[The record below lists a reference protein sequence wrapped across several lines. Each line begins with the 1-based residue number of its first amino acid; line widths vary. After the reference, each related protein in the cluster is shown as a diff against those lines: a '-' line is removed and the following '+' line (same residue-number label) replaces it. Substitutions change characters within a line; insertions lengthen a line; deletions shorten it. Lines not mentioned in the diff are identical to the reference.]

1 MKRFSFIF
9 ILLSAVV
16 FISGCATGAKI
27 VIPSYSAPKEVA
39 KISKIKTKDE
49 FISDESYLALWINP
63 DIQGVQNTN
72 KKLAPMLINKV
83 KEKITQTNFIAIDPL
98 GGDESVALGMKVLN
112 YKYEKFTKKVM
123 LTLEV
128 SFTLSRGA
136 DEFLVKTYKARK
148 NRQANDPSKLPTEN
162 ELASEAVSKVVKY
175 FIADISPLKTN
186 QLREFK
192 ELPDELGAVFSYA
205 KRRNYKDAIHMM
217 RKYKGEKDMNYYYD
231 LAILYEAQASTTEDV
246 KMLRL
251 ASKEYDKAM
260 ELGGYED
267 ALVVDAKARFD
278 TFYDLLRETKK
289 QNKANEALIN
299 DRNSMTGSTD
309 SEYE

>member
-1 MKRFSFIF
+1 MKRFFLVF
-9 ILLSAVV
+9 FMFSAVV

-63 DIQGVQNTN
+63 DIQGVQNAN

-98 GGDESVALGMKVLN
+98 GGDESVALGMRVLN

-136 DEFLVKTYKARK
+136 NEFLVKTYKARK

-205 KRRNYKDAIHMM
+205 KRRNYKDAIRMM

-251 ASKEYDKAM
+251 ASKEYEKAM

-278 TFYDLLRETKK
+278 TFYDLLRATKK
-289 QNKANEALIN
+289 QSKANEALIN

>member
-1 MKRFSFIF
+1 MKRFFLVF
-9 ILLSAVV
+9 FMFGAVI

-63 DIQGVQNTN
+63 DIQGVQNAN

-98 GGDESVALGMKVLN
+98 GGDESVALSMRVLN

-205 KRRNYKDAIHMM
+205 KRRNYKDAIRMM

-251 ASKEYDKAM
+251 ASKEYEKAM

-289 QNKANEALIN
+289 QSKANEALIN

>member
-1 MKRFSFIF
+1 MF
-9 ILLSAVV
+9 ILLSAVI

-63 DIQGVQNTN
+63 DIQGVQNAN

-112 YKYEKFTKKVM
+112 YRYEKFTKKVM

-136 DEFLVKTYKARK
+136 NEFLVKTYKARK

-205 KRRNYKDAIHMM
+205 KRRNYKDAIRMM

-251 ASKEYDKAM
+251 ASKEYEKAM

-267 ALVVDAKARFD
+267 ALIVDAKARFD
-278 TFYDLLRETKK
+278 TFYDLLRATKK
-289 QNKANEALIN
+289 QSKANEALIN

>member
-1 MKRFSFIF
+1 MKSYFVLFIT
-9 ILLSAVV
+9 LSTVI

-27 VIPSYSAPKEVA
+27 VIPSYTAPKEVA
-39 KISKIKTKDE
+39 KISKIETKDE

-63 DIQGVQNTN
+63 EIKGVQDSN
-72 KKLAPMLINKV
+72 KKLAPMLINSV

-98 GGDESVALGMKVLN
+98 GGDGSVALNMKVLN
-112 YKYEKFTKKVM
+112 YKYENFGKKVM

-128 SFTLSRGA
+128 SFTLARGVN
-136 DEFLVKTYKARK
+136 EFLVKTYKERK

-162 ELASEAVSKVVKY
+162 ELASEAVNKVVKY
-175 FIADISPLKTN
+175 FISDISPLKTN

-192 ELPDELGAVFSYA
+192 DLPDELSAVFTYA
-205 KRRNYKDAIHMM
+205 KRRNYKDAIRIMK
-217 RKYKGEKDMNYYYD
+217 KYKGEKDINYHYD

-246 KMLRL
+246 KLLRL
-251 ASKEYDKAM
+251 ASKEYEKAM
-260 ELGGYED
+260 NLGGYKD
-267 ALVVDAKARFD
+267 KLVVDAKARFD
-278 TFYDLLRETKK
+278 KFYDLLRTTKK
-289 QNKANEALIN
+289 QDKANQALIN

>member
-1 MKRFSFIF
+1 MF

-63 DIQGVQNTN
+63 DIQGVQNAN

-98 GGDESVALGMKVLN
+98 GGDESVALGMRVLN

-205 KRRNYKDAIHMM
+205 KRRNYKDAIRMM

-251 ASKEYDKAM
+251 ASKEYEKAM

-267 ALVVDAKARFD
+267 ALIVDAKARFD
-278 TFYDLLRETKK
+278 TFYDLLRATKK
-289 QNKANEALIN
+289 QSKANEALIN

>member
-1 MKRFSFIF
+1 MKRFFVLF
-9 ILLSAVV
+9 VMLSAVV

-27 VIPSYSAPKEVA
+27 VIPSYTAPKEVA

-49 FISDESYLALWINP
+49 FISDETYLALWINP
-63 DIQGVQNTN
+63 DIKGAQNAN
-72 KKLAPMLINKV
+72 KKLAPMLINSV

-98 GGDESVALGMKVLN
+98 GGDESVALSMKVLN
-112 YKYEKFTKKVM
+112 YKYEKFTNKVM

-128 SFTLSRGA
+128 SFTLSRGVN
-136 DEFLVKTYKARK
+136 EFLVKTYKARK

-175 FIADISPLKTN
+175 FISDISPLKTN

-192 ELPDELGAVFSYA
+192 DLPDELNAVFTYA
-205 KRRNYKDAIHMM
+205 KRRNYKDAIRMM
-217 RKYKGEKDMNYYYD
+217 KKYKGEKDINYYYD

-246 KMLRL
+246 KLLRL
-251 ASKEYDKAM
+251 ASKEYEKAM
-260 ELGGYED
+260 DLGGYED
-267 ALVVDAKARFD
+267 KLIVDAKARFD
-278 TFYDLLRETKK
+278 KFYDLLRETKK
-289 QNKANEALIN
+289 QNKANQALIN